1 MSKKAKFIEE
11 FVITAGKGMKR
22 KAIRKAFRNLSE
34 YGIGTFASVSVLS
47 KQNFENKIWSFP
59 IYEVIIRVSKSSNKM
74 IMTEVIRVNNKFVIN
89 ETNIHRNDP
98 RIPVSVRN
106 DY

>member
-11 FVITAGKGMKR
+11 FAITAGKGMKR
-22 KAIRKAFRNLSE
+22 KAIRKAFQNLSE
-34 YGIGTFASVSVLS
+34 CGVGNYDEVCVYT
-47 KQNFENKIWSFP
+47 KQNFQNKNWKLP
-59 IYEVIIRVSKSSNKM
+59 IYEVMIRVAKNSDKM
-74 IMTEVIRVNNKFVIN
+74 IMTEAIHMNDQYVLIK
-89 ETNIHRNDP
+89 TNIPRNDP